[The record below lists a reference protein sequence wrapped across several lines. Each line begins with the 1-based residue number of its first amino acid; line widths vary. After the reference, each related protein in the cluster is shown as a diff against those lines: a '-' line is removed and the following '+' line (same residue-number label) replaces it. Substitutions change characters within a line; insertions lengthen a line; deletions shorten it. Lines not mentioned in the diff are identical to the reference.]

1 MDEAMEDVLKT
12 TLSNNVT
19 MTRIR
24 MKRRELCILVVER
37 RGVLSWYDPSTVI
50 KSFFEDRRRSK
61 VGKGRPRMINLSC
74 HFFRH

>member
-1 MDEAMEDVLKT
+1 MLSPKLELNEMDEAMEDVLKT

-50 KSFFEDRRRSK
+50 KSFFEDRRRRK
-61 VGKGRPRMINLSC
+61 NEARMN
-74 HFFRH
+74 H